1 MFQINRLPWWL
12 SRRRGLDPWVGK
24 ISWRRPW
31 QPTPVF
37 LPGESHVLKSL
48 VGYSSWGRKE
58 SNMTEQLSM
67 HACRKTGLSVLTP
80 DSPRNPHSGVHCPW
94 LAGKATFFPF
104 RSLSAPPDA
113 LLCHHGSQSGSCFV
127 VFYEYPLFCLG
138 FPDSSVSEESH
149 CSTGDPDLIT
159 GSGRFSG
166 EENGKPLQYPCLE
179 NPLDRGS

>member
-1 MFQINRLPWWL
+1 
-12 SRRRGLDPWVGK
+12 
-24 ISWRRPW
+24 
-31 QPTPVF
+31 
-37 LPGESHVLKSL
+37 
-48 VGYSSWGRKE
+48 
-58 SNMTEQLSM
+58 M
-67 HACRKTGLSVLTP
+67 HAEKQGYLSSPLTVP
-80 DSPRNPHSGVHCPW
+80 EILTLGFTVPGW
-94 LAGKATFFPF
+94 LDTFFPF
-104 RSLSAPPDA
+104 RPLSAPPDA

-179 NPLDRGS
+179 NPLDSGSWWVAVPGLQRVGHD